1 MIIGKYTAYVSSA
14 GGCGKTRQGK
24 WYWREGAYNS
34 SPFNTCA
41 EAQRDWDKKF
51 GHLNITKHPDSTAKG
66 GGISANT
73 YKPKTVKATDWITG
87 SSQSPPKQL
96 QSRFTPP
103 SSSNTVKLNT
113 GGSTSTGTAGAGRAG
128 AGAGVGAS
136 ISASVSDLQ
145 SKTSQIVSD
154 VLPDVIED
162 KLPEN
167 FPLWLLPV
175 GLIGVFAL
183 ILIARR

>member
-14 GGCGKTRQGK
+14 GGCGKTRDGK

-34 SPFNTCA
+34 APFNTCA

-51 GHLNITKHPDSTAKG
+51 GKLNITKHPDSTAKG

-73 YKPKTVKATDWITG
+73 YQPKTVKATDWITG
-87 SSQSPPKQL
+87 SSPPKQL
-96 QSRFTPP
+96 QSRFTP
-103 SSSNTVKLNT
+103 SSKSSAASNTVKVNANA
-113 GGSTSTGTAGAGRAG
+113 GAGAGAGRAG
-128 AGAGVGAS
+128 TGVGAS
-136 ISASVSDLQ
+136 ITASVSDLQ

-162 KLPEN
+162 KLPSG
-167 FPLWLLPV
+167 FPLWILPV
-175 GLIGVFAL
+175 GLVGVLAL
-183 ILIARR
+183 ILIAKR